1 MGGAPDGP
9 HCLVIFLV
17 LWGQSLGV
25 TDSHRPA
32 FRGRWGGV
40 CSVLLQRCSGQGPH
54 VLAQARLHLD
64 VCLGPSPAGSRV
76 L

>member
-17 LWGQSLGV
+17 LWGQSLSL
-25 TDSHRPA
+25 TDSHE
-32 FRGRWGGV
+32 GRWGGV
-40 CSVLLQRCSGQGPH
+40 CSVLPQRFSGQGPH
-54 VLAQARLHLD
+54 VFAQARLHLG